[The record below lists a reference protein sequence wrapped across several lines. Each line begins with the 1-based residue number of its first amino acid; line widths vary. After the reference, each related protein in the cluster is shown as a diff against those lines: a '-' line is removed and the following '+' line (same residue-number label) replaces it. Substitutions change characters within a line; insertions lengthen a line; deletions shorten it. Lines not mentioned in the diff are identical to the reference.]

1 MTSKFLGSA
10 VILVLFLYISLTVV
24 ALEDPNIDAYDDDIK
39 DGKMS
44 LPECKQ
50 QCMSICLKIKFAED
64 SLCQDACSP
73 ACKQLQ
79 GKGSFFYRPK
89 M

>member
-50 QCMSICLKIKFAED
+50 ATMHVHMLENQICRRFTLPRCMLS
-64 SLCQDACSP
+64 S
-73 ACKQLQ
+73 
-79 GKGSFFYRPK
+79 